1 MSGEFFFA
9 GSELRAGLL
18 AAHPGIAHGFGTRDG
33 ASPEGTLTTVKQ
45 IHSTRVVDAATILR
59 QEVIEGDALVTNRP
73 GLAVAVKTAD
83 CFPILLADPV
93 AHVVAAIHAGWRGTA
108 AGIVTSTIERMREL
122 YGSEPRD
129 ILAAIGPGIEACCFE
144 VGPEV
149 AREFAHWDRRLSCT
163 TTKEMVDLAAA
174 NAHQLADSG
183 VPRNNIAH
191 AGLCTADRTDLFFSF
206 RKERDRA
213 GRMVSWIALRPDT
226 TTGQ

>member
-1 MSGEFFFA
+1 MAGEFFFV

-18 AAHPGIAHGFGTRDG
+18 AAYPRIAHGFGTRDG
-33 ASPEGTLTTVKQ
+33 ATPEGKLTLIKQ
-45 IHSTRVVDAATILR
+45 IHSTRVVDAATILG
-59 QEVIEGDALVTNRP
+59 QQVIEGDALVTNRP

-93 AHVVAAIHAGWRGTA
+93 ARVVAAIHAGWRGTA
-108 AGIVTSTIERMREL
+108 AGIVKTAIERMKEL
-122 YGSEPRD
+122 YGSDPRD
-129 ILAAIGPGIEACCFE
+129 ILAAIGPGIEPCCFE

-149 AREFAHWDRRLSCT
+149 AREFAHWDRRLYST
-163 TTKEMVDLAAA
+163 TTTEMVDLAAA
-174 NAHQLADSG
+174 NAHQLADLG
-183 VPRNNIAH
+183 VPRNNIVH

-226 TTGQ
+226 YQ